1 MKVQHVKTRQQI
13 ADEYGIS
20 RKTLYSWLKK
30 AEIKLKNSLITPKE
44 LQEIYNEFGLP
55 NQKLGG

>member
-1 MKVQHVKTRQQI
+1 MKKNIVKTRQQI

-30 AEIKLKNSLITPKE
+30 EKIELPRSLVSPKE
-44 LQEIYNEFGLP
+44 QNIIYDRFGNP
-55 NQKLGG
+55 I